1 MVQATLL
8 TTPPAKTASASQ
20 DSAKVQQA
28 RSAKTD
34 GAEKSQDDDQ
44 KFTLA
49 SKDATHAKHSDPAQS
64 ADAVTAQADSQDAKQ
79 DDESTLDEVMALIAS
94 LTANH
99 EAAQQPLKT
108 SAVSG
113 EAAAL
118 NGLGASGK
126 FDALAK
132 LQAGAQDN
140 PFASQGS
147 ASSSLTDSKIN
158 SQNLL
163 AQLQASAKLDGA
175 PLDKNLVK
183 LASAQVE
190 GSPLSSASLS
200 ALMASSPN
208 SNTTAQPGLHTN
220 PAAMTT
226 GSEWASMRIDTSA
239 GKWGEQMLQVLQ
251 DRVTL
256 QAQQNLQ
263 EAKIR
268 LDPPELG
275 KLDLMVRVEGDRLSV
290 QIHSNTAVTRE
301 ALMQISDRLRSEL
314 QNQNFMHVDV
324 NVSSGDGGRGN
335 QPSSQDE
342 EPTTIFASRGND
354 NGIDALSSSQS
365 EHWLNTQ
372 A

>member
-34 GAEKSQDDDQ
+34 SAEKSQDDDQ

-49 SKDATHAKHSDPAQS
+49 SKDATNAKHSDPAQS
-64 ADAVTAQADSQDAKQ
+64 ADAVNAQADGQDAKQ

-99 EAAQQPLKT
+99 DAAQHPLKT

-113 EAAAL
+113 EAA

-132 LQAGAQDN
+132 LQAGAQSN

-147 ASSSLTDSKIN
+147 ASSSLTDSKI
-158 SQNLL
+158 SRQDLL

-208 SNTTAQPGLHTN
+208 GSSAQPGLHTN

-324 NVSSGDGGRGN
+324 NVSSGEGGRGG
-335 QPSSQDE
+335 QSSSQEE
-342 EPTTIFASRGND
+342 EPSAIFASRSND
-354 NGIDALSSSQS
+354 NGIDAFSPSQS